1 MARGATPQGD
11 EDPKEKAMNCVQE
24 VDSDLS
30 VDELAGIIEL
40 FEQDHDSAKVYLA
53 IKTEGVWKAWIKQ
66 KLALKSDP
74 SREPGPSTKNVL

>member
-30 VDELAGIIEL
+30 VDELAGIIKP
-40 FEQDHDSAKVYLA
+40 FEQDRD
-53 IKTEGVWKAWIKQ
+53 
-66 KLALKSDP
+66 
-74 SREPGPSTKNVL
+74 